1 MIAIPISTQDA
12 TTISDLYGKAPYFAL
27 LDHCSGEFTVVEN
40 KVKGEGPKSA
50 EYLKSLGVDST
61 IFYHM
66 GEGVYK
72 SFDKNNMDVY
82 SSEHSYLTID
92 EIYLSFRKEELT
104 KLDASNYETL
114 LDPGEGQSC
123 TCGCE

>member
-1 MIAIPISTQDA
+1 MIAIPISTKDA
-12 TTISDLYGKAPYFAL
+12 TTISDLYGKVPYFAL
-27 LDHCSGEFTVVEN
+27 LDQCSGEFSVVEN
-40 KVKGEGPKSA
+40 EVKGQGPKSA
-50 EYLKSLGVDST
+50 DFLKSLGVDST

-72 SFDKNNMDVY
+72 SFDKNEMDVY
-82 SSEHSYLTID
+82 SAEHSYLTID
-92 EIYLSFRKEELT
+92 EIYQSFKKDELT

-123 TCGCE
+123 QCGCE

>member
-1 MIAIPISTQDA
+1 MIAIPISTKDA
-12 TTISDLYGKAPYFAL
+12 TTISDLYGKVPYFAL
-27 LDHCSGEFTVVEN
+27 LDHCSGEFSVVEN

-72 SFDKNNMDVY
+72 AFDKNEMDVY
-82 SSEHSYLTID
+82 SAEHNYMSID
-92 EIYLSFRKEELT
+92 EIYHSFRKEELT
-104 KLDASNYETL
+104 KLDASNYDKL

-123 TCGCE
+123 QCGCE